1 MFQISRFGS
10 TSTVHLQNK
19 ILKKDFFF
27 HFRKPYEPKEYENNN
42 YKKEEYKKPEY
53 DPKGKY
59 DGQPMEH

>member
-1 MFQISRFGS
+1 MFQISRSGVLVIVLLIF
-10 TSTVHLQNK
+10 K
-19 ILKKDFFF
+19 IDFKKNFF
-27 HFRKPYEPKEYENNN
+27 HFRKPYERKE

>member
-1 MFQISRFGS
+1 MFQISRSGVLVVVLLIF
-10 TSTVHLQNK
+10 K
-19 ILKKDFFF
+19 IDFKKEFFF
-27 HFRKPYEPKEYENNN
+27 HFRKPYERKE